1 VTVALVLLAALVT
14 AGGVAAVSAREPRF
28 AALGVFV
35 ALVGASYVADP
46 LPGVIALAARATGAV
61 LAGYLVWIS
70 LRGAPPPT
78 AGWRVGWPGSA
89 AIAIVAF
96 AVGWLA
102 AGTVGGALATSGD
115 GPSAGAAVA
124 LGTGSGV
131 PRAAL
136 GAALALLALAAAPV
150 LVGRDVLRLGL
161 GLLLLLA
168 AVTLLRNAFIAQA
181 DGIVDL
187 ALAVLTAASGA
198 AVAGLVAHSLAAN
211 ADLRLRG
218 AGGSTRVHHRPTDEA
233 HPLRRTTSTTVDG
246 RSDR

>member
-1 VTVALVLLAALVT
+1 MTAALVLLAVLVT

-28 AALGVFV
+28 AALGMFV
-35 ALVGASYVADP
+35 GLVGAPYVADP
-46 LPGVIALAARATGAV
+46 LPGVVALAARATGAV

-70 LRGAPPPT
+70 LRGGPPPT
-78 AGWRVGWPGSA
+78 AGWRLGWPGSA

-102 AGTVGGALATSGD
+102 AGTVGGALASSGD
-115 GPSAGAAVA
+115 GPSTGAAVA
-124 LGTGSGV
+124 LGAGSAV
-131 PRAAL
+131 PRGAL

-168 AVTLLRNAFIAQA
+168 AVTLLRNTFIAA
-181 DGIVDL
+181 PDGIVDL

-218 AGGSTRVHHRPTDEA
+218 AGKGARVHQRPTDEA
-233 HPLRRTTSTTVDG
+233 HPVHRATAMPPGGGPDG
-246 RSDR
+246 